1 MLNDRIVALR
11 DKLNTMLVR
20 NADFEQIYAISIEL
34 DKLIVEYYNQIR
46 TKKKQPNA
54 KLLNKR

>member
-1 MLNDRIVALR
+1 
-11 DKLNTMLVR
+11 MLVR